1 MTSSEVVALTY
12 FEGVPTP
19 MVEIW
24 TPVPPSSE
32 CIDAPTPYAYLRLNQ
47 PPCATDKEWYAMLG
61 RSTRTVFLRSAPANE
76 AVPPGPLSDTAFSI
90 GARMRRTVPDVS

>member
-24 TPVPPSSE
+24 TPVPPHSD
-32 CIDAPTPYAYLRLNQ
+32 CVDAPTSYAYLRMNQ
-47 PPCATDKEWYAMLG
+47 PPCATREEWLAMLG
-61 RSTRTVFLRSAPANE
+61 RSTRTVFLKASPNESAPE
-76 AVPPGPLSDTAFSI
+76 VPRES
-90 GARMRRTVPDVS
+90 